1 MTLSLP
7 RRPRL
12 LARFFGFALAS
23 IFLVG
28 QTSLS
33 FHHHDAAPARRSASG
48 FQSRDAGTVAPADNC
63 ALCAFQI
70 APGASSTVVAAV
82 APPSGT
88 DELAERVAAAP
99 RDARPGRISDRS
111 PPAV

>member
-1 MTLSLP
+1 MTTSLS
-7 RRPRL
+7 RRSRL
-12 LARFFGFALAS
+12 AARFLGFALAS
-23 IFLVG
+23 VFLIG

-33 FHHHDAAPARRSASG
+33 FHHHNAALAGRSSVRAPTRGDAAVSPP
-48 FQSRDAGTVAPADNC
+48 DDC

-70 APGASSTVVAAV
+70 APSASSTVVAVV
-82 APPSGT
+82 APP
-88 DELAERVAAAP
+88 AEIVVLVQRVAAAP